1 MASSCREWEHPS
13 YFCDSPYL
21 DECKVFSTVTI
32 STVTKRRRLE
42 SLSGPSNAGY
52 MLIVKR
58 RPWTEI
64 AELYRSL
71 SEQHVAFRS
80 MQNLVEQI
88 SASKYATGLFAA
100 TSMHTLLIAQTPEFD
115 WDEEIL
121 RVSLDVH
128 TRALVFD
135 FQETGSNLPKYQHWI
150 RRCPPEEG
158 FSRLER
164 FLALKKW
171 FVEYRS

>member
-1 MASSCREWEHPS
+1 
-13 YFCDSPYL
+13 
-21 DECKVFSTVTI
+21 
-32 STVTKRRRLE
+32 
-42 SLSGPSNAGY
+42 
-52 MLIVKR
+52 MLIVKS
-58 RPWTEI
+58 RPWAEI

-71 SEQHVAFRS
+71 SEKHDAFRS

-88 SASKYATGLFAA
+88 AASRYSAGLFAA

-115 WDEEIL
+115 WDKEIL

-128 TRALVFD
+128 SNELVFD
-135 FQETGSNLPKYQHWI
+135 FQETNSNHPKYQHWI

-164 FLALKKW
+164 FLTLKKW
-171 FVEYRS
+171 FVNYEA

>member
-1 MASSCREWEHPS
+1 
-13 YFCDSPYL
+13 
-21 DECKVFSTVTI
+21 
-32 STVTKRRRLE
+32 
-42 SLSGPSNAGY
+42 
-52 MLIVKR
+52 MLIVKS

-71 SEQHVAFRS
+71 SEKHVAFRS

-88 SASKYATGLFAA
+88 SASKYSTGLFAA

-115 WDEEIL
+115 WDKEIL

-128 TRALVFD
+128 TGALVFD
-135 FQETGSNLPKYQHWI
+135 FQETGSDLPKYQHWI

-164 FLALKKW
+164 FLTLKKW
-171 FVEYRS
+171 FVEYKP